1 MTHSGT
7 TMKTLLINPPQTF
20 FPGSDPP
27 AANLPLGLLY
37 IAAVLDK
44 SGYKTEILDA
54 FMTDSPFRKIGDVIE
69 VGMPYEKIK
78 EEIQKRRP
86 DIVGIGNPFTSQVEH
101 AIKVADIIKEVDSS
115 ILTVVGGPH
124 VTVVPTEFLE
134 RAKNVDLIAIGEGEY
149 TMLDVVRFFEG
160 KKKIDNVEGI
170 AYRVKGKVMLNSPR
184 SFIENLDELPYP
196 AYHLVDM
203 EQYLNPKTIEYRSFQ
218 KRALSMITSRGCS
231 FNCSFCSVHLHMGKT
246 FRAHSVK
253 YVVDHIEHL
262 VNEYHVKT
270 IYFED
275 DNLTFDI
282 QRFEAICDKIIERKI
297 KFQWE
302 TPNGVRADYLT
313 LDLLRKMKKT
323 GCQSVFVGIESGD
336 QYVLDNII
344 GKSLKL
350 DNVVNFAKMCKKIGL
365 KTGAFY
371 IIGFPGETKKTMMKT
386 VKFALMMKRKYDVG
400 MHLLF
405 ATPSYGTRLYAECKE
420 KGYIRGSL
428 TPRAFAEVRQ
438 NWGLPLIETE
448 NFTVTDVQEI
458 AAWAMKEYRK
468 ISIINYIKN
477 PQKTIR
483 TALNQPNLIG
493 KFIKSLQSR

>member
-1 MTHSGT
+1 
-7 TMKTLLINPPQTF
+7 MKILLINPPQTF

-27 AANLPLGLLY
+27 AANLPLGLMY
-37 IAAVLDK
+37 IAAVLDEA
-44 SGYKTEILDA
+44 GYNVEILDA
-54 FMTDSPFRKIGDVIE
+54 FMTDLPFRRNGDIIE
-69 VGMPYEKIK
+69 VGMPYERIK
-78 EEIQKRRP
+78 EEIQRRKP
-86 DIVGIGNPFTSQVEH
+86 DIVGIANPFTSQVEH
-101 AIKVADIIKEVDSS
+101 AVRVADIVKEVDPT

-134 RAKNVDLIAIGEGEY
+134 ETKNVDIVAIGEGEY
-149 TMLDVVRFFEG
+149 TMLDIVRFYEG
-160 KKKIDNVEGI
+160 NKKIDDIQGI
-170 AYRVKGKVMLNSPR
+170 AHRRNGKVVLNSPR
-184 SFIENLDELPYP
+184 PFIEDLDELPYP

-203 EQYLNPKTIEYRSFQ
+203 EQYLSPKTIEYRSFQ
-218 KRALSMITSRGCS
+218 KRALSMVTSRGCP

-246 FRAHSVK
+246 FRAHSVD

-282 QRFEAICDKIIERKI
+282 KRFEAICDKIIERNI

-313 LDLLRKMKKT
+313 LELLKKMKKT

-336 QYVLDNII
+336 QYVLDSII

-350 DNVVNFAKMCKKIGL
+350 ENVIEFAKMCKKIGL

-371 IIGFPGETKKTMMKT
+371 IIGFPGETKETMRNT
-386 VKFALMMKRKYDVG
+386 LKFALMLKRKYDVG

-405 ATPSYGTRLYAECKE
+405 ATPSYGTRLYEECKK

-448 NFTVTDVQEI
+448 NFTAMDVKEL
-458 AAWAMKEYRK
+458 ASWAMKRYRRL
-468 ISIINYIKN
+468 SIINYIKN
-477 PQKTIR
+477 PKKTLK
-483 TALNQPNLIG
+483 TALNQPNLVG

>member
-1 MTHSGT
+1 
-7 TMKTLLINPPQTF
+7 MKILLVNPPQTF

-37 IAAVLDK
+37 VAAVLDRA
-44 SGYKTEILDA
+44 GYKPEILDA
-54 FMTDSPFRKIGDVIE
+54 FIADFPFRKIGDITE
-69 VGMPYEKIK
+69 VGMPYKRIK
-78 EEIQKRRP
+78 EEIKRRKP
-86 DIVGIGNPFTSQVEH
+86 DIVGIANPFTSQVEH

-124 VTVVPTEFLE
+124 VTVVPKKFLE
-134 RAKNVDLIAIGEGEY
+134 EARNVDISVIGEGEH
-149 TMLDVVRFFEG
+149 TMLDIIRVFEG
-160 KKKIDNVEGI
+160 KKKIEDVQGI
-170 AYRVKGKVMLNSPR
+170 AHRIDEELVQNSPR
-184 SFIENLDELPYP
+184 LFNENLDELPYP

-203 EQYLNPKTIEYRSFQ
+203 EQYLDPERIEYRSFQ
-218 KRALSMITSRGCS
+218 KRALSMITSRGCP

-246 FRAHSVK
+246 FRGHSVY
-253 YVVDHIEHL
+253 YVVDHIEHV
-262 VNEYHVKT
+262 VNKYRVKT

-282 QRFEAICDKIIERKI
+282 RRFEAICDKIIEKDI

-313 LDLLRKMKKT
+313 LKLLKKMKKS
-323 GCQSVFVGIESGD
+323 GCQSVFVGVESGD
-336 QYVLDNII
+336 QYVLDKII

-350 DNVVNFAKMCKKIGL
+350 KNIIKFAEMCKKIDL

-371 IIGFPGETKKTMMKT
+371 VIGFPGETKESMMNT
-386 VKFALMMKRKYDVG
+386 VDFALMLKRRYDVG
-400 MHLLF
+400 MHLMF
-405 ATPSYGTRLYAECKE
+405 ATPLYGTRLHEECKT
-420 KGYIRGSL
+420 KGYIRGTL

-448 NFTVTDVQEI
+448 NFTAMDVKNI
-458 AAWAMKEYRK
+458 AAEAMKAYRK
-468 ISIINYIKN
+468 LSIISYIKH
-477 PQKTIR
+477 PKKTLK

-493 KFIKSLQSR
+493 KFIKSLQSARR

>member
-1 MTHSGT
+1 
-7 TMKTLLINPPQTF
+7 MKTLLINPPQTF

-37 IAAVLDK
+37 IAAVLDEA
-44 SGYKTEILDA
+44 GYKPEILDA
-54 FMTDSPFRKIGDVIE
+54 FMTDFPFRNIGDITE
-69 VGMPYEKIK
+69 VGMPYGKIK
-78 EEIQKRRP
+78 EEIPRRKP
-86 DIVGIGNPFTSQVEH
+86 DIVGIANPFTCQVEH
-101 AIKVADIIKEVDSS
+101 AVRVADIVKEVDSS

-124 VTVVPTEFLE
+124 VTVVPVDFLE
-134 RAKNVDLIAIGEGEY
+134 QAKNVDIVVIGEGEH
-149 TMLDVVRFFEG
+149 TMLDLARFFEG
-160 KKKIDNVEGI
+160 KKKIADVQGI
-170 AYRVKGKVMLNSPR
+170 AHRRDENVVLNSPR
-184 SFIENLDELPYP
+184 PFNKNLDELPYP

-203 EQYLNPKTIEYRSFQ
+203 EQYLNPKRIEYRSFQ
-218 KRALSMITSRGCS
+218 GRALSMITSRGCP

-246 FRAHSVK
+246 FRAHSAD
-253 YVVDHIEHL
+253 YVVDHIEHV
-262 VNEYHVKT
+262 VNKYRVKT

-282 QRFEAICDKIIERKI
+282 KRFEAICDKVIEKGI

-302 TPNGVRADYLT
+302 TPNGIRADYLT
-313 LDLLRKMKKT
+313 LSLLKKMKKS

-350 DNVVNFAKMCKKIGL
+350 KNVIKFAEMAKKIGL

-371 IIGFPGETKKTMMKT
+371 VIGFPGETKENMKNT
-386 VKFALMMKRKYDVG
+386 IDFALMLKRKYDVG

-405 ATPSYGTRLYAECKE
+405 ATPSYGTRLYEECKK
-420 KGYIRGSL
+420 KGYIRKEL

-448 NFTVTDVQEI
+448 DFTAMDVKEI
-458 AAWAMKEYRK
+458 ASKAMKDYQK
-468 ISIINYIKN
+468 LSILNYIKH
-477 PQKTIR
+477 PRKTLK
-483 TALNQPNLIG
+483 TALNQPNLVG